1 MLMSPKKNDDITV
14 KVEHTCA
21 SENCTHSFLPTLL
34 IAVHTHE
41 QRT

>member
-14 KVEHTCA
+14 KVERTWA
-21 SENCTHSFLPTLL
+21 SEDCTHSFLPMLP
-34 IAVHTHE
+34 IAMHVHE